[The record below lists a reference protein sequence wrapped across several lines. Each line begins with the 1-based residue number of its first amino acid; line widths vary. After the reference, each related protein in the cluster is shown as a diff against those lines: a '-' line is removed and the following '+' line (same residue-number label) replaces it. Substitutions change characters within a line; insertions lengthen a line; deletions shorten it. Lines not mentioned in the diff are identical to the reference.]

1 MLTSALTLAAGDAP
15 PGVMLGTI
23 GGDVLTYDPE
33 TDDNLIIT
41 TDGASTLGQQVADAL
56 ERQGHLVTRIGPI
69 HTLGGE
75 PGLWE
80 ATYMEVL
87 HDVVARARCHRGRQ
101 ALFIDSHDDFRLH
114 TPVHPSKEHTRLGR
128 GRRLLQ
134 WLAQSGPSHGAV
146 LVVHEH
152 ALPQTWLV
160 GCEPLLGLGLY
171 QQGETMIARQ
181 VRRVANG
188 IQRGHRLGEVQPPCF
203 DLC

>member
-1 MLTSALTLAAGDAP
+1 MLTPALALAAGVAP
-15 PGVMLGTI
+15 RGVMLGTI

-41 TDGASTLGQQVADAL
+41 TEGVSTLGQQVADEL

-75 PGLWE
+75 PGCWE

-87 HDVVARARCHRGRQ
+87 RDVVARARCGGGRQ
-101 ALFIDSHDDFRLH
+101 VLFIDTSDDFRLH
-114 TPVHPSKEHTRLGR
+114 TPIHPSKEHTRLGR
-128 GRRLLQ
+128 GRRYLQ
-134 WLAQSGPSHGAV
+134 WLASSGPSHGAV

-152 ALPQTWLV
+152 SLPPTWLV
-160 GCEPLLGLGLY
+160 GCEPLTGLGLY

-181 VRRVANG
+181 VRRVAGG
-188 IQRGHRLGEVQPPCF
+188 IQRGDRLGEVQRCC

>member
-1 MLTSALTLAAGDAP
+1 MLTTALALAGGVVP

-33 TDDNLIIT
+33 TDDILIIT
-41 TDGASTLGQQVADAL
+41 TEGVSTLGEQVADEL
-56 ERQGHLVTRIGPI
+56 ERQGHRVTRIGPI

-75 PGLWE
+75 PGCWE

-87 HDVVARARCHRGRQ
+87 QDVVARARCRRGRQ
-101 ALFIDSHDDFRLH
+101 ALFIDSRDDFRLH
-114 TPVHPSKEHTRLGR
+114 TPVHPSREHTRLER
-128 GRRLLQ
+128 GRRYLQ
-134 WLAQSGPSHGAV
+134 WLASSGPSHGAV

-152 ALPQTWLV
+152 ALPPTWLV
-160 GCEPLLGLGLY
+160 GCEPVLGLGLY
-171 QQGETMIARQ
+171 QQGDLMVARQ

-188 IQRGHRLGEVQPPCF
+188 IQRGDRLGEVQPCF